1 VLTHKQAKQLVQHS
15 RDMCREL
22 AHQSL
27 HLADAFNIPDHLIQA
42 PIALDWEK
50 YNLTDNQGE
59 TRDYLRKDLGL

>member
-1 VLTHKQAKQLVQHS
+1 
-15 RDMCREL
+15 MCREL